1 MRLCSRFFAE
11 LPNLNLFK
19 NHNEFSV
26 NIRRQW
32 SWFFMTEQQILL
44 FIQDPIHVATKF
56 RNRLLSQVASMKMGK
71 YLIDKEH
78 IIYLIESHIK
88 IERN

>member
-19 NHNEFSV
+19 NHDEFSI
-26 NIRRQW
+26 NIIRQW

-44 FIQDPIHVATKF
+44 FMQDPIHVATKF

-78 IIYLIESHIK
+78 I
-88 IERN
+88 

>member
-19 NHNEFSV
+19 NHDEFSI
-26 NIRRQW
+26 NILRQW

-44 FIQDPIHVATKF
+44 FMQDPIHVATKF

-88 IERN
+88 IEHN